1 MNAPRSI
8 QATNI
13 RSVFVRDLE
22 LPAKIGVHSHEKLD
36 SQLIRINVDMATS
49 AEGGPIDDELA
60 NVVCYEDVVNGIT
73 DIVAGEHINL
83 VETLAEKIA
92 DFCLADDRVLVV
104 KVRVEKPHI
113 IAEAA
118 SVGVEIERYQV
129 LPGDSADDKGTK

>member
-49 AEGGPIDDELA
+49 AEGGPIDDDLA

-118 SVGVEIERYQV
+118 SVGVEIERYQA
-129 LPGDSADDKGTK
+129 LPGNSADDTGTK

>member
-49 AEGGPIDDELA
+49 AEGGPVDDDIA

-92 DFCLADDRVLVV
+92 DFCLSDDRVLAV

>member
-49 AEGGPIDDELA
+49 AEGGPIDDDIA

-92 DFCLADDRVLVV
+92 DFCLSDSRVLAV
-104 KVRVEKPHI
+104 KIRVEKPHI

-118 SVGVEIERYQV
+118 SVGVEIERYQA
-129 LPGDSADDKGTK
+129 LPGTNGDDKGTK

>member
-118 SVGVEIERYQV
+118 SVGVEIERYQA
-129 LPGDSADDKGTK
+129 LPGNSADDTGTK